1 MFSNLNSNTSHC
13 VLNVGLFVLLKTLYS
28 EVNVVEKKITSSYSL
43 KPLTKNLDM
52 HGIGKQFG
60 NLE

>member
-28 EVNVVEKKITSSYSL
+28 EVNVVEKKITSL